1 MRPRTSTPLLLS
13 LGLLC
18 LQCGGGSDDSSP
30 APGNDTKP
38 ARAITECGDVGEN
51 VRLDA
56 DLFTADDSCL
66 VVRASNVTI
75 DGGGHR
81 VTAGTF
87 AVQWVDQSGVTVT
100 NLVSDQDLQISGGAS
115 SGNVVRDSTF
125 GSVAVF
131 QGDDNVI
138 RDSRMQKLVVRGE
151 SGDPAQRM
159 TITGN
164 VIEGTLTATEQK
176 LVEIVTGT
184 DGTFETDGTIHCA
197 QAAHQITD
205 NQITGTV
212 VSSVASTEPELLNY
226 RCGTGS
232 TISGNTIQTGQ
243 RAAGILM
250 RDGADDNLIENN
262 DVRIGDGNEGA
273 LLIQAGSAGFH
284 QPRNNTFAG
293 NVFRVDQGRA
303 FWLQAAATRANSFTG
318 NLFRS
323 DGGTVET
330 VRLTDGIGVDT
341 SFDHNTFHHAGQG
354 SLVVFRDLGPG
365 INRFTSNIFSYGGA
379 ANGVFAFDHLQSFA
393 GYTGDH
399 NVFFNQSGAVTF
411 GTSAETF
418 CEWRSGTGQD
428 QSSLEGDPRFMNPA
442 GDDFTVAGDSAA
454 RCAGEN
460 ATDAGAFPSDGATP
474 CPVIAPPCS

>member
-1 MRPRTSTPLLLS
+1 MRPRRSPQLLLAI
-13 LGLLC
+13 GLLS
-18 LQCGGGSDDSSP
+18 LQCGGSSDDSGA
-30 APGNDTKP
+30 APTDDTAP
-38 ARAITECGDVGEN
+38 ARAITECGDVIDN

-56 DLFTADDSCL
+56 DLSTADESCL
-66 VVRASNVTI
+66 IVKTNNVTV
-75 DGGGHR
+75 DGNGHHI
-81 VTAGTF
+81 TAGTF
-87 AVQWVDQSGVTVT
+87 AIQWIDQSGVTAKNVLSDQT
-100 NLVSDQDLQISGGAS
+100 LQIYGTKAGGNLVT
-115 SGNVVRDSTF
+115 DSTL
-125 GSVAVF
+125 GLVAIYG
-131 QGDDNVI
+131 GDDNVVQN
-138 RDSRMQKLVVRGE
+138 STLKKLKIYPIGT
-151 SGDPAQRM
+151 DPAQREVVK
-159 TITGN
+159 GN
-164 VIEGTLTATEQK
+164 IISSALTQPEEK

-197 QAAHQITD
+197 EAAHQITN
-205 NQITGTV
+205 NQIIATV
-212 VSSVASTEPELLNY
+212 VSDLEPELLNI

-284 QPRNNTFAG
+284 QPRGNTFAG

-303 FWLQAAATRANSFTG
+303 FWLQADATRANSFTG

-354 SLVVFRDLGPG
+354 ALVVFHDLGPG

-379 ANGVFAFDHLQSFA
+379 ANAVFAFDHLQSFA

-428 QSSLEGDPRFMNPA
+428 QSSIEGDPRFVNPA
-442 GDDFTVAGDSAA
+442 GDDFGVASDSAA
-454 RCAGEN
+454 RCSGEN
-460 ATDAGAFPSDGATP
+460 ATDAGAFPSNDATP
-474 CPVIAPPCS
+474 CPVIAPACS